1 MLPCRVSDRV
11 SDRFKIMPTPP
22 ETHFD
27 ATFLLKQTTR
37 PKNVKVSQ
45 FYDSIEVKAAMGL
58 LEEPIE
64 TKIGR
69 GGYTWIHNDLRQL
82 FDQWLSEVGKGR
94 GKRNTL
100 QGTVNAN

>member
-1 MLPCRVSDRV
+1 
-11 SDRFKIMPTPP
+11 MPTPP

-27 ATFLLKQTTR
+27 ATHLLKQTKH
-37 PKNVKVSQ
+37 PNGVKVSQ
-45 FYDSIEVKAAMGL
+45 FFDADQVIRAIEHITDYKLTAQ
-58 LEEPIE
+58 
-64 TKIGR
+64 GR

>member
-11 SDRFKIMPTPP
+11 SDRFKIMPAPP
-22 ETHFD
+22 NTHFD
-27 ATFLLKQTTR
+27 ATFLLKQTKH
-37 PKNVKVSQ
+37 PKGVKVSQ
-45 FYDSIEVKAAMGL
+45 FYDSIEVKTAMDL

-100 QGTVNAN
+100 QES